1 MPICVYYIVMVNFKY
16 YDKLKIMAIR
26 RSKDKSLQFNGSLED
41 AKIKCN
47 SALEAGGFKKI
58 QMNDSLNQLNAKFNN
73 FFVVGS
79 IDICLAK
86 TEHGVTI
93 SIKSTANADNI
104 FALFSS
110 PNDKIMKSFTDNFE

>member
-1 MPICVYYIVMVNFKY
+1 
-16 YDKLKIMAIR
+16 MAIR
-26 RSKDKSLQFNGSLED
+26 KSKEKSLQFNGSLDD
-41 AKIKCN
+41 AKIKCK

-58 QMNDSLNQLNAKFNN
+58 ENNDPLNQLTAKFNN

-79 IDICLAK
+79 IDIGLAN

-93 SIKSTANADNI
+93 SLKSTANADNI

-110 PNDKIMKSFTDNFE
+110 PNEKIMKSFTDNFK